1 MLLHIHPKNPEMRKI
16 KMVTEILANGGIVIY
31 PTDTVYAMGCSIM
44 QPKALE
50 KIALIKGVDAKK
62 VNFSLICHSLSN
74 LSDYVFSIDTPIY
87 RVMKRVLPGPYT
99 FILRANS
106 NVPKI
111 FQSKK
116 KTIGIRIPDNQI
128 PLSIVKELGCPIVS
142 TSIHDDDEVVDYITD
157 PALIYEKFEKL
168 VDVVIDGGFGG
179 NKPSSVLDCTNS
191 EIVVIREGLGKIE
204 GVIF

>member
-1 MLLHIHPKNPEMRKI
+1 
-16 KMVTEILANGGIVIY
+16 MVTEILANGGIVIY

-116 KTIGIRIPDNQI
+116 KTIGIRVPDNQI